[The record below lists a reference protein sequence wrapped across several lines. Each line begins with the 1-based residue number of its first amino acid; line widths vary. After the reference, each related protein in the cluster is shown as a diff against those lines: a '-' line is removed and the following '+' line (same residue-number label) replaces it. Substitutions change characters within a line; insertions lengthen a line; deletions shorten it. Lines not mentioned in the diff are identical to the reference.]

1 MGLRINTNMASINAQ
16 RMLSKSTAKI
26 EKAQERLA
34 SGSRINNSSDDVAGL
49 AIAEQLRSTNRGQAQ
64 AERNASNAISF
75 IQVAEGGLSEV
86 NNIIIRQRELAVQAA
101 SDTVGEQ
108 ERGFLN
114 LEAQQLKQ
122 EADRIVKTTEFAGMK
137 LLDGSAGQLDFQVG
151 AKGGDDYKI
160 SYDAGSANAQISEL
174 GIDGIDVSS
183 KSGAQSALDNVD
195 TALAKVG
202 AMRANFGAVQ
212 SRMESTIAN
221 LGVAQASFTAAES
234 RIRDADMAAESSNLA
249 QSTILREAGTAVLA
263 QANANNQA
271 ALKLL

>member
-1 MGLRINTNMASINAQ
+1 MGLRINTNLASINAQ
-16 RMLSKSTAKI
+16 RMLSKSGAKM

-34 SGSRINNSSDDVAGL
+34 SGYRINNSSDDVAGL

-64 AERNASNAISF
+64 AERNAQNAISF

-86 NNIIIRQRELAVQAA
+86 NNIIIRTRELAVQAA
-101 SDTVGEQ
+101 SDTVGEE

-122 EADRIVKTTEFAGMK
+122 ELDRIVKTTEFSGMK
-137 LLDGSAGQLDFQVG
+137 LLDGSAGTLDFQVG
-151 AKGGDDYKI
+151 AKGGEDNRI
-160 SYDAGSANAQISEL
+160 SYDAGSANAQIGEL
-174 GIDGIDVSS
+174 GIDDVDLSS

-195 TALAKVG
+195 GALSKVG

-221 LGVAQASFTAAES
+221 LGVSQTSFSAAES

-249 QSTILREAGTAVLA
+249 QSAILREAGTAVLA
-263 QANANNQA
+263 QANSNNQT

>member
-1 MGLRINTNMASINAQ
+1 MGLRINTNLASINAQ

-34 SGSRINNSSDDVAGL
+34 SGYRINTSSDDVAGL
-49 AIAEQLRSTNRGQAQ
+49 AIAEQLRSVRRGEAQ
-64 AERNASNAISF
+64 AERNAQNAISF

-122 EADRIVKTTEFAGMK
+122 ELDRIVQTTEFAGMK
-137 LLDGSAGQLDFQVG
+137 LLDGSAGELDFQVG
-151 AKGGDDYKI
+151 ARGGDDYKI
-160 SYDAGSANAQISEL
+160 SYDAGSANASTSEL
-174 GIDGIDVSS
+174 GI
-183 KSGAQSALDNVD
+183 SGLDIADKGSAQSALNDID
-195 TALAKVG
+195 GALAKVG

-212 SRMESTIAN
+212 SRMETTIAN
-221 LGVAQASFTAAES
+221 LSVSQASFTAAES

-249 QSTILREAGTAVLA
+249 QSAILREAGTAVLA
-263 QANANNQA
+263 QANANNQT